1 MTIGAWVFV
10 GIIIFIG
17 LCIAGLL
24 LWGAIDAASYEKGA
38 KIGFSIGAAA
48 TLIITAII
56 CVAFIWY
63 RSNSASGQRALKDQ
77 ESNLNGGISRTVSVY
92 DINGELIRQYFGKF
106 DIETDK
112 DSYVLFDDEDG
123 CRHIIYYTTG
133 TIIIDEN

>member
-24 LWGAIDAASYEKGA
+24 LRVAIDAAGYEKGT
-38 KIGFSIGAAA
+38 KIGCSTGSAA

-92 DINGELIRQYFGKF
+92 DIDGELIRQYSGKF

-123 CRHIIYYTTG
+123 YRHIIYYTTG
-133 TIIIDEN
+133 TIIIDED